1 MFITVEGIDGSGKS
15 TQLRLLAEWLQGLGR
30 EIVITRE
37 PGGTLLGE
45 EIRRLLL
52 TAGPESIVPQAEFLL
67 YAAARA
73 QLVAQVIRP
82 ALARGALVLSDR
94 FSDST
99 LAYQV
104 AGRGLKKGWVEEVL
118 LGATGGLRPDLTFL
132 FDISPQEARARKGAA
147 DRLEKE
153 GLEFFRLVREGYL
166 ALAHQEPERIVVLR
180 GDLPP
185 AEVQA
190 EVRRYVAERLGIA

>member
-1 MFITVEGIDGSGKS
+1 LFITVEGIDGSGKS
-15 TQLRLLAEWLQGLGR
+15 TQLKLLAEWLKGLGK

-52 TAGPESIVPQAEFLL
+52 TSGPENIAPQAELLL

-99 LAYQV
+99 FAYQV
-104 AGRGLKKGWVEEVL
+104 AGRGLERSWVQAVL
-118 LGATGGLRPDLTFL
+118 KGATGGLQPDLTFL
-132 FDISPQEARARKGAA
+132 FDISPHEARARKGGA

-153 GLEFFRLVREGYL
+153 DLEFFDRVREGYL
-166 ALAHQEPERIVVLR
+166 ALARREPERIVVIR

-185 AEVQA
+185 AQVHA
-190 EVRRYVAERLGIA
+190 EVRSYVAARLGIA

>member
-15 TQLRLLAEWLQGLGR
+15 TQLKLLAEWLQGLGR

-52 TAGPESIVPQAEFLL
+52 RAGPESIVPQAECLL

-73 QLVAQVIRP
+73 QLVARVIRP

-104 AGRGLKKGWVEEVL
+104 AGRGLERSWVEKVL
-118 LGATGGLRPDLTFL
+118 EGATGGLRPDLTFL
-132 FDISPQEARARKGAA
+132 FDISPYEARARKGEA

-153 GLEFFRLVREGYL
+153 GLEFFHRVREGYL
-166 ALAHQEPERIVVLR
+166 ALAHQEPERIVVIR

>member
-15 TQLRLLAEWLQGLGR
+15 TQLKLLAEWLQFLGR

-52 TAGPESIVPQAEFLL
+52 TAGPESIVPQAECLL

-73 QLVAQVIRP
+73 QLVARVIRP

-104 AGRGLKKGWVEEVL
+104 AGRGLERRWVEKVL
-118 LGATGGLRPDLTFL
+118 EGATGGLRPDLTFL
-132 FDISPQEARARKGAA
+132 FDISPYKARARKGEA

-153 GLEFFRLVREGYL
+153 DLEFFHRVREGYL
-166 ALAHQEPERIVVLR
+166 ALAHQEPERIVVIR

>member
-15 TQLRLLAEWLQGLGR
+15 TQLKLLAEWLQGLGR

-37 PGGTLLGE
+37 PGGTILGE

-52 TAGPESIVPQAEFLL
+52 RAGPESIVPQAECLL

-73 QLVAQVIRP
+73 QLVARVIRP

-104 AGRGLKKGWVEEVL
+104 AGRGLERSWVEKVL
-118 LGATGGLRPDLTFL
+118 EGATGGLRPDLTFL
-132 FDISPQEARARKGAA
+132 FDISPYEARARKGEA

-153 GLEFFRLVREGYL
+153 GLEFFHRVREGYL
-166 ALAHQEPERIVVLR
+166 ALAHQEPERIVVIR